1 MLVAV
6 CDQKEGVSMP
16 CCSKMV
22 SPVSE
27 VIAAVR
33 KTHSM
38 SP

>member
-6 CDQKEGVSMP
+6 CDQKDGVSMP

-22 SPVSE
+22 SPESE
-27 VIAAVR
+27 LIAAVR
-33 KTHSM
+33 KTHSI